1 MEGFDFLFVGVLF
14 FFAVVAVVL
23 LVLRL
28 GIGVVLGYLLVGI
41 VIGLWGLGF
50 ISDVDEIFYF
60 LEFGVVFLMFIIGFE
75 LNFFKFW

>member
-14 FFAVVAVVL
+14 FFAAVVAVS
-23 LVLRL
+23 LVSRL

-41 VIGLWGLGF
+41 VIGSWGLGF

-60 LEFGVVFLMFIIGFE
+60 SEFGVVFLMFIIGFE